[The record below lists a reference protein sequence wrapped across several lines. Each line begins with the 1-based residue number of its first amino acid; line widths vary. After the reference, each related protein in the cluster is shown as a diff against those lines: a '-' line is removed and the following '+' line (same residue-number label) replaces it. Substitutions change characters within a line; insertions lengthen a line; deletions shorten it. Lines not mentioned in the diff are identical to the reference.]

1 MIVTFIVAMDRNR
14 VIGKENDIPWRI
26 PRDWEY
32 VKETTKGY
40 PLIIGRRNFESIGR
54 VLPERRNIILTR
66 DPDFFFKGCEVT
78 HSIQEVFELCKDEKE
93 IFIFGGEEVYKSF
106 LPYAEKMHITK
117 IHHEFQGDTYF
128 PEVDFSEWVEVSVE
142 EGIQDEKNPYSYSFH
157 VYVKEVS

>member
-66 DPDFFFKGCEVT
+66 DPDFFFKGC
-78 HSIQEVFELCKDEKE
+78 
-93 IFIFGGEEVYKSF
+93 
-106 LPYAEKMHITK
+106 
-117 IHHEFQGDTYF
+117 
-128 PEVDFSEWVEVSVE
+128 
-142 EGIQDEKNPYSYSFH
+142 
-157 VYVKEVS
+157 

>member
-1 MIVTFIVAMDRNR
+1 MKVTFIVAMDRNR

-54 VLPERRNIILTR
+54 VLAKRRNIVLTR
-66 DPDFFFKGCEVT
+66 NSDFFFKGCEVA

-93 IFIFGGEEVYKSF
+93 IFIFGGEEVYKAF
-106 LPYAEKMHITK
+106 LPYVEKMHITK
-117 IHHEFQGDTYF
+117 IHHEFQGDTFF

-142 EGIQDEKNPYSYSFH
+142 KGIQDDSNPYSYSFH
-157 VYVKEVS
+157 VYERIK